1 MFATN
6 ADSARSHAWDGE
18 VLVQKME
25 ALQKRAAEKLQK
37 KAAEM
42 QKMTGATSAG
52 WGLFAATSE
61 HMWTPATQD
70 PKRPTQVRF
79 MRNCPSSLLLVQM
92 YLLPWYLRQEPVS
105 NRMPS
110 PFLQDP
116 EPVLLG
122 RRNTETQTFR
132 RSLQVMEQSTNH
144 KDCPET

>member
-42 QKMTGATSAG
+42 QQMTGATSAG

-61 HMWTPATQD
+61 QHVDSCDA
-70 PKRPTQVRF
+70 
-79 MRNCPSSLLLVQM
+79 
-92 YLLPWYLRQEPVS
+92 
-105 NRMPS
+105 
-110 PFLQDP
+110 
-116 EPVLLG
+116 G
-122 RRNTETQTFR
+122 
-132 RSLQVMEQSTNH
+132 
-144 KDCPET
+144 PETPDAGSIHSQLSFIFTISSDVLTALISAAGACKQSHAFAFPARPRTCSPGTSQHRDPNFSALPAGCGPIR